1 MPRWYTMRLALL
13 TESFLP
19 TIGGQEI
26 RFAELADALAL
37 RGHDVHVMC
46 IREARGIPEH
56 ERLQSGVT
64 VLRRPYL
71 PRYRRPAGSRIPR
84 SPIGMARF
92 ALATR
97 RWLAREQFDAIF
109 LNQWPLLH
117 VLTLPRENR
126 QRAVLDWCEIR
137 NTQPYHFFQNLL
149 PRLVAANTA
158 VSGEV
163 QRHVAARSRGP
174 VLMMPS
180 GIMQERYHADDSAM
194 RRGLLYLGRLT
205 PHKDVP
211 MAIASYNVLCDFG
224 ITEPLIIAGD
234 GPARAEVMET
244 VAASPYA
251 ARITFEG
258 VVTEQHKIDLLAN
271 ARVLVLTS
279 HREGFPRVV
288 AEAMASGLPT
298 VTARHPGNGTVSV
311 VEEFRC
317 GLCAEPNPTAISAAI
332 AEVLTH
338 WDAHSAWA
346 RAGADR
352 LALTS
357 VVTEFET
364 FLGEL
369 ALRPS
374 RWEH

>member
-1 MPRWYTMRLALL
+1 
-13 TESFLP
+13 
-19 TIGGQEI
+19 
-26 RFAELADALAL
+26 
-37 RGHDVHVMC
+37 
-46 IREARGIPEH
+46 
-56 ERLQSGVT
+56 
-64 VLRRPYL
+64 
-71 PRYRRPAGSRIPR
+71 
-84 SPIGMARF
+84 
-92 ALATR
+92 
-97 RWLAREQFDAIF
+97 
-109 LNQWPLLH
+109 
-117 VLTLPRENR
+117 
-126 QRAVLDWCEIR
+126 
-137 NTQPYHFFQNLL
+137 
-149 PRLVAANTA
+149 
-158 VSGEV
+158 
-163 QRHVAARSRGP
+163 
-174 VLMMPS
+174 MMPS

-211 MAIASYNVLCDFG
+211 MVIASYNMLCDSG

-234 GPARAEVMET
+234 GPARSEVMEK

-258 VVTEQHKIDLLAN
+258 VVTEQHKIDLLAS

-338 WDAHSAWA
+338 WDAHSAWS

-369 ALRPS
+369 ALKPR